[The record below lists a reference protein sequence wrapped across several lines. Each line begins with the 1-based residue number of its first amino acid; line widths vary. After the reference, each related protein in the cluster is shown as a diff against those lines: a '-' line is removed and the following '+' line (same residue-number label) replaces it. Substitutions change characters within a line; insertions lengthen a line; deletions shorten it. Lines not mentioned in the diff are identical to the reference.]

1 MGGEGTRGYKCGGR
15 RGGLIER
22 KSKDTIKRWL
32 ELEGFRRFFT
42 LALPP
47 LRQGGHT
54 PAIIFSGLACSLASN
69 ARSKS
74 TCSAILSKLYE
85 NSLLWSFVRF

>member
-22 KSKDTIKRWL
+22 KSKDTIRRWL
-32 ELEGFRRFFT
+32 ELEGFRRFST

-54 PAIIFSGLACSLASN
+54 PYTGPTHRLDESNTSQASSSQASGLIAWPVGWSDVG
-69 ARSKS
+69 S
-74 TCSAILSKLYE
+74 TS
-85 NSLLWSFVRF
+85 